1 MQTSTIIALIVIGAI
16 VAAAIIIKSK
26 KKSSGSTASG
36 AAAPT
41 PAPAPAPAQATTAL
55 HAADY
60 AASFF
65 SGALAGVPIHP
76 YTLPTGAKGYGAGGA
91 YDKNAYDPAFYDAT
105 RERIN
110 AANGTCV
117 DVPGLKVVFTDG
129 TTSAVTREQMRAW
142 LYGLS
147 INPSSV
153 NTSGPG
159 GLLALALLNAP
170 RSLDKVKPGA
180 GQGSFG

>member
-1 MQTSTIIALIVIGAI
+1 MTLFVLIAIAVG
-16 VAAAIIIKSK
+16 AAAFFATRK
-26 KKSSGSTASG
+26 KNGSTGSG

-41 PAPAPAPAQATTAL
+41 PAPAPAPAPASTVL
-55 HAADY
+55 HASDY

-65 SGALAGVPIHP
+65 SGAMAGVPIHA
-76 YTLPTGAKGYGAGGA
+76 YTLPAGATGYGPGGV
-91 YDKNAYDPAFYDAT
+91 YDRNAFDPAFYNAAM
-105 RERIN
+105 ERIT
-110 AANGTCV
+110 AATGTYV
-117 DVPGLKVVFTDG
+117 DVPGLKIVFSDG

-147 INPSSV
+147 ISPNSV

-170 RSLDKVKPGA
+170 RSLDKALPEV
-180 GQGSFG
+180 GQGSFGGVA

>member
-1 MQTSTIIALIVIGAI
+1 MQMTLFVLIAIAVG
-16 VAAAIIIKSK
+16 AAAFFATRK
-26 KKSSGSTASG
+26 KNGSTGSG

-41 PAPAPAPAQATTAL
+41 PAPTPAPAPAPIVL

-65 SGALAGVPIHP
+65 SGYMAGVPIRP
-76 YTLPTGAKGYGAGGA
+76 YTLPAGAKGYGAGGE
-91 YDKNAYDPAFYDAT
+91 YDKNAFDPAFYDAT
-105 RERIN
+105 RERIT
-110 AANGTCV
+110 AANGTYV
-117 DVPGLKVVFTDG
+117 DVPGLKVVFSDG

-147 INPSSV
+147 IEPSSV

-159 GLLALALLNAP
+159 GLLALAMLNAP
-170 RSLDKVKPGA
+170 RSLDKASPGA
-180 GQGSFG
+180 GQGTFG